1 MDQRPVFNLG
11 EVLVSE
17 ESKAI
22 PVEYSPWVL
31 NAASG
36 MLVSIVTRTDT
47 GEVIGKAERAPEPE
61 EEQPE

>member
-1 MDQRPVFNLG
+1 M
-11 EVLVSE
+11 SE

-22 PVEYSPWVL
+22 QVEYSPWVL
-31 NAASG
+31 DAASG

-61 EEQPE
+61 EEQPQ

>member
-1 MDQRPVFNLG
+1 M
-11 EVLVSE
+11 SE

-22 PVEYSPWVL
+22 TVEYSPWVL
-31 NAASG
+31 DAATG

-61 EEQPE
+61 AEGEPE